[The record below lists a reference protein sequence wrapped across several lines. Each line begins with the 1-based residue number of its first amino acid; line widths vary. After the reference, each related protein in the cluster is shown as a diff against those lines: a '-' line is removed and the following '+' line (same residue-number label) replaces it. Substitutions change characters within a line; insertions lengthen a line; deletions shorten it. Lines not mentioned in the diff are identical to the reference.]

1 MYRGPVRNRTIF
13 EVISTKVSVN
23 NYLHLIPPTP
33 GWRVRIYDPTK
44 YKHGPITRDVVAFA
58 LRRDGAVVALIGTE
72 NGIEEV
78 PTPTAFCDI
87 YLLGPSDESICVSPP
102 AEPIA
107 SHPITETEG
116 ISPIASKVLRFIA
129 EARLTPVPYEVL
141 VETFSEI
148 NANIAI
154 TELIIRSLIK
164 NDGEELW
171 SYHATDRGKS
181 HAKRISNQDALAG
194 RA

>member
-1 MYRGPVRNRTIF
+1 
-13 EVISTKVSVN
+13 VN
-23 NYLHLIPPTP
+23 NYLHLIPPVP

-58 LRRDGAVVALIGTE
+58 LKKDGAVVPLIGTS

-78 PTPTAFCDI
+78 PPPTAFCDV
-87 YLLGPSDESICVSPP
+87 YLLGPSDESISISPS
-102 AEPIA
+102 AEPA
-107 SHPITETEG
+107 PSHPIAEIES
-116 ISPIASKVLRFIA
+116 ISPVATKVLRFIA
-129 EARLTPVPYEVL
+129 EAHLTPGLTPVPYEIL

-154 TELIIRSLIK
+154 NELILRSLIK
-164 NDGEELW
+164 NDAEELW

-181 HAKRISNQDALAG
+181 QLKRIADSNALAG
-194 RA
+194 RS